1 MTIFD
6 LLFAV
11 LFLTGVG
18 SLTVASIAAVRGRR
32 ARALTIARRV
42 GVVAALYFGVVIVVS
57 AFSPQRFVRLGEDQ
71 CSDDWCIAVQAVR
84 IDTLGSDTRYEVT
97 FRLSN
102 RARRAPQRERFVAA
116 YLRDTNGHRY
126 AAVRDAAASPF
137 DTLLAAAQTVS
148 VIRRFTVPADAR
160 VVGLVVTREGSGR
173 FPRCCIVGDQGSVF
187 HRPAIVKLN

>member
-1 MTIFD
+1 MTVFD
-6 LLFAV
+6 LLFAL
-11 LFLTGVG
+11 LFLAGVG

-42 GVVAALYFGVVIVVS
+42 GVVAAVYFGVVIVVS

-84 IDTLGSDTRYEVT
+84 IDTLGSETRYEVT

-102 RARRAPQRERFVAA
+102 RARRAAQRERFVAA
-116 YLRDTNGHRY
+116 YLQDANGHRY
-126 AAVRDAAASPF
+126 AAVSDAAASPF

-148 VIRRFTVPADAR
+148 VIRRFMIPADAR
-160 VVGLVVTREGSGR
+160 IIGLVVTREGGGR
-173 FPRCCIVGDQGSVF
+173 FPRCCIVGDEGSVF